1 MDEGYEIA
9 SYIVDLADRSAVYA
23 AAEKVKKEVNFVPLF
38 LMFNLFTIVNLF
50 HLYNE

>member
-23 AAEKVKKEVNFVPLF
+23 AAEKVKKEVNFGPLPIF
-38 LMFNLFTIVNLF
+38 YISFI
-50 HLYNE
+50 YNSVSRC